1 MSKGEGNRNNKKCLA
16 YIAAFII
23 FQTAIILVFALTIMR
38 IKSPKV
44 RFGAVAVDN
53 ISSTNPNSPSFNMRL
68 LTQLTVKNTN
78 FGHFKYDNSTLT
90 IMYNGIPVGEAVIPR
105 ARARARKTR
114 RTTIIVNISSAAG
127 LPNGTNLGSD
137 INSGV
142 LTLTSQARLRGKVH
156 LMKVIKKRKSA
167 EMSCTIA
174 INLSAGV
181 VQEFKCK

>member
-1 MSKGEGNRNNKKCLA
+1 
-16 YIAAFII
+16 
-23 FQTAIILVFALTIMR
+23 MR

-44 RFGAVAVDN
+44 RFSDVTVDN

-68 LTQLTVKNTN
+68 LTQLAVKNTN

-90 IMYNGIPVGEAVIPR
+90 ILYNGVPVGEAVIPR
-105 ARARARKTR
+105 ARARARRTR
-114 RTTIIVNISSAAG
+114 RTTIIVNISSAG
-127 LPNGTNLGSD
+127 LPSGNNLGSD

-142 LTLTSQARLRGKVH
+142 LALTSQARLRGKVH

-174 INLSAGV
+174 INLSAGA
-181 VQEFKCK
+181 VQEFNCK

>member
-1 MSKGEGNRNNKKCLA
+1 
-16 YIAAFII
+16 
-23 FQTAIILVFALTIMR
+23 
-38 IKSPKV
+38 
-44 RFGAVAVDN
+44 
-53 ISSTNPNSPSFNMRL
+53 
-68 LTQLTVKNTN
+68 
-78 FGHFKYDNSTLT
+78 
-90 IMYNGIPVGEAVIPR
+90 MYNGIPVGEAVIPR